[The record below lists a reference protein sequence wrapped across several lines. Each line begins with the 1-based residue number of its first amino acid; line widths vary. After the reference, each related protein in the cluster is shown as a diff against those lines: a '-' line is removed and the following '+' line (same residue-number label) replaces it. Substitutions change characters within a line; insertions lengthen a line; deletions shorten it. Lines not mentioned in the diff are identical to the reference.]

1 MAMNIT
7 KCTCVATILLSFTF
21 AHTAV
26 AGKASDIHSPA
37 PRAAKAVTA
46 TAKVSPSEVSRRVSA
61 DIKGSRNFRRCKT
74 RACLHSH
81 QH

>member
-1 MAMNIT
+1 MRTSLCA
-7 KCTCVATILLSFTF
+7 
-21 AHTAV
+21 AV
-26 AGKASDIHSPA
+26 AAVLISAACGGSALAGKGTDIRAPA
-37 PRAAKAVTA
+37 PIVAAKAVTA
-46 TAKVSPSEVSRRVSA
+46 TAKVSPSEVSRQVSA